1 MERSL
6 KDLAILFLE
15 NQEDPNLN
23 NELISSLIRK
33 NVLPSY
39 PEENLKLRTK
49 LASLQDI
56 VRNYVTSTIELF
68 SQEEDGLTA
77 LLDDLEEISPER
89 VENFLNSGFLST
101 LREIVV
107 EQGFSEDLSILI
119 YDACME
125 EPLDLRDL
133 SQKISTKLWGL
144 KK

>member
-6 KDLAILFLE
+6 KDLAVLFLE
-15 NQEDPNLN
+15 NQEDPELN

-33 NVLPSY
+33 NLLPSY

-56 VRNYVTSTIELF
+56 LRGHAVHTIELF
-68 SQEEDGLTA
+68 SQEEEGLTA
-77 LLDDLEEISPER
+77 LLDELEEISPER
-89 VENFLNSGFLST
+89 VENFLNSGFLPT
-101 LREIVV
+101 LREVV
-107 EQGFSEDLSILI
+107 EEQGLDKDLSLLI
-119 YDACME
+119 FDACME

-133 SQKISTKLWGL
+133 SQKISTKLWEL

>member
-49 LASLQDI
+49 LSRLQDI
-56 VRNYVTSTIELF
+56 VRNYVTHTIELF

-77 LLDDLEEISPER
+77 LLDDLEEISPET

-101 LREIVV
+101 LREVIV
-107 EQGFSEDLSILI
+107 EQGFSEDLSLLI

-133 SQKISTKLWGL
+133 SQKISTKLWEL

>member
-56 VRNYVTSTIELF
+56 VRNYVTHTIELF

-77 LLDDLEEISPER
+77 LLDDLEEISPEI

-101 LREIVV
+101 LREVVV
-107 EQGFSEDLSILI
+107 EQGFSEDLSLLI

-133 SQKISTKLWGL
+133 SQKISTKLWEL